1 MEIVVCR
8 QHCSMNN
15 PLILFLQ
22 GRVLY
27 DLIVYNKGKGANTPS
42 YLLECDSEVT
52 SELLALMKK
61 YKIRKK
67 VSYTFQDRI
76 TLQLTVC

>member
-1 MEIVVCR
+1 MFPF
-8 QHCSMNN
+8 QT
-15 PLILFLQ
+15 LISISSYIQIINAGVISSSQ

-27 DLIVYNKGKGANTPS
+27 DLIVYNKGKGAGKPS
-42 YLLECDSEVT
+42 YLLECDQEVT

-67 VSYTFQDRI
+67 VRHF
-76 TLQLTVC
+76 